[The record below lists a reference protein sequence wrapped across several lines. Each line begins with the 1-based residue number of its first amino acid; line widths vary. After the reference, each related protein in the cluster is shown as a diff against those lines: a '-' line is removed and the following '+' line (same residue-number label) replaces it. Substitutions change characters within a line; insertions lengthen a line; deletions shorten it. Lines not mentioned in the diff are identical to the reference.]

1 MKHKLV
7 LPFAVSCVLSVG
19 IGWALRLLT
28 TRDYLR
34 GSVRYLVIGCAVL
47 LLAAVWAAFIGEI
60 LDCARAAREERVRA
74 KKEQTVETLTTAAA
88 LDTASAEPAE
98 EADAPHLPEPSV
110 SAEEPAVTGPESQPA
125 PQPEPAVPNAAESS
139 AAQAPAAPVPDEA
152 APQPEP
158 SVQPAQEPA
167 PAAAPSAG
175 SRPSAR
181 ESARALH
188 AQAEAAKREQELQR
202 IQEGA
207 SRRLAEQAAR
217 RKAEQ
222 EKLEAQRQKALE
234 QAAQIQ
240 QARRQKN
247 GNS

>member
-1 MKHKLV
+1 MKQKLI

-19 IGWALRLLT
+19 VGWALQLLIT
-28 TRDYLR
+28 SDYLR
-34 GSVRYLVIGCAVL
+34 GAVRYLVIGCAVL
-47 LLAAVWAAFIGEI
+47 LLVAVWFAFLGEL
-60 LDCARAAREERVRA
+60 LDFFHSSRKDQAQAQKQQAVEE
-74 KKEQTVETLTTAAA
+74 LTAAAA
-88 LDTASAEPAE
+88 LDEPAAEPAE
-98 EADAPHLPEPSV
+98 EADAPHPPQAPAPAAEPEEPESPPEP
-110 SAEEPAVTGPESQPA
+110 EPAAPDASPVATPA
-125 PQPEPAVPNAAESS
+125 DPPAPVPAEPVPQPEPEP
-139 AAQAPAAPVPDEA
+139 APAAV
-152 APQPEP
+152 
-158 SVQPAQEPA
+158 

-175 SRPSAR
+175 PRPSAR
-181 ESARALH
+181 ESARAMH

-207 SRRLAEQAAR
+207 SRRLAQQAAR

-247 GNS
+247 GNP